1 MDKHSHEANSRSGIS
16 CEMKSSLL
24 WDAAAL
30 TAADQASGNL
40 QREGLTTSWQRF
52 SVQGEWRVSGSCCL
66 WEQSHSSS
74 FVSVCYTFSIALVTW
89 ALLSGRGKAAITQA
103 FHWAVTQTVTGVEM
117 ACVPLWQQ
125 VNKVMVQQA
134 TRTQNCRLSHRALA
148 VHACFLFVV
157 WDFFLLVAGA
167 TFRIWF
173 TVRPGRPHEQEK
185 KQLQITRQSL
195 NRHII
200 TLVISF
206 SINVFLFLRAACSM

>member
-1 MDKHSHEANSRSGIS
+1 MRSATPLRCPDLYEEKKTHPSIFYLLVVLLRSLMAVQLCSCRGGATHSTSRSGVS

-24 WDAAAL
+24 WGGRRKAPAWRSHHLLAAPL
-30 TAADQASGNL
+30 
-40 QREGLTTSWQRF
+40 
-52 SVQGEWRVSGSCCL
+52 SVQGEGRVSGSCCL
-66 WEQSHSSS
+66 WEQSHSSR

-148 VHACFLFVV
+148 VHAWFL
-157 WDFFLLVAGA
+157 
-167 TFRIWF
+167 
-173 TVRPGRPHEQEK
+173 
-185 KQLQITRQSL
+185 
-195 NRHII
+195 
-200 TLVISF
+200 
-206 SINVFLFLRAACSM
+206 